1 MFIGGFTISLTLL
14 RMSLEEIPLSVAYAV
29 WTGIGTVG
37 ATIIGMMFYKESKS
51 PMRLVCIVGIICT
64 IISLRLVG

>member
-1 MFIGGFTISLTLL
+1 MTLL

-37 ATIIGMMFYKESKS
+37 ATITKNQKVLCVWFVLLE
-51 PMRLVCIVGIICT
+51 
-64 IISLRLVG
+64 